1 MNGSI
6 HGQFVA
12 PPIHEYSVGNDAL
25 VTEAKYNIES
35 DDSTPRLLHRIQ
47 QNESILALAV
57 SKSLGLIYAGS
68 GSGEVMVRD
77 QPELRPNLKVGSG

>member
-1 MNGSI
+1 MVS
-6 HGQFVA
+6 
-12 PPIHEYSVGNDAL
+12 DAL
-25 VTEAKYNIES
+25 GAEVKYNVES

-68 GSGEVMVRD
+68 GSGGVMVSG
-77 QPELRPNLKVGSG
+77 RPGIWV